1 MKWETV
7 LSSKTLTI
15 DMGILP
21 STNEYIV
28 RVFLDRKKPHRYTWK
43 PTYGRVIQKSFDKNS
58 IPLILK
64 TIIDVIP
71 EYNPDRR

>member
-7 LSSKTLTI
+7 LNSETLTI

-28 RVFLDRKKPHRYTWK
+28 RVFLDRKEPLPHTWK
-43 PTYGRVIQKSFDKNS
+43 PIYGRVIQKSFDKDS
-58 IPLILK
+58 VPLILK
-64 TIIDVIP
+64 TLIDAIP
-71 EYNPDRR
+71 EHKYAIH